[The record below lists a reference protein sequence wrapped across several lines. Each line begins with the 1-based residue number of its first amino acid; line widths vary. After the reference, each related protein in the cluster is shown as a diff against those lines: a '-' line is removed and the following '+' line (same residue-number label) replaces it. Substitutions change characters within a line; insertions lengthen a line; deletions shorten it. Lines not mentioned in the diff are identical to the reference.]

1 LNEKINPDLPDER
14 MTRLRYMYSNSQG
27 KLLAIDGSQHNA
39 ITDPKSIRTVMDVM
53 KVPFTPVD
61 LDEFAKL
68 LNTGW
73 DNDKEKNSKTIS
85 FNKRL

>member
-1 LNEKINPDLPDER
+1 MNEKINPDLPDEGL
-14 MTRLRYMYSNSQG
+14 TRLRYMYSNSQG
-27 KLLAIDGSQHNA
+27 KLLAIDGNAHNA
-39 ITDPKSIRTVMDVM
+39 ITDPKSIRTVMDVL
-53 KVPFTPVD
+53 KVPFEPVD

-73 DNDKEKNSKTIS
+73 DNDKEEKCKTVV